1 MRLRPV
7 QAGQKRRPRI
17 PFDATG
23 FPSSP
28 PRPERLGSNDS
39 LVTALILVVSFLLMV
54 TPLLMMTP
62 VSLAALADIVRHLQ
76 N

>member
-17 PFDATG
+17 PFDAIG

-28 PRPERLGSNDS
+28 PRPKRPGSNDN
-39 LVTALILVVSFLLMV
+39 LVTALILVVFFLLMV
-54 TPLLMMTP
+54 TP
-62 VSLAALADIVRHLQ
+62 VSLAALTDIVRYLQ